1 MNIQET
7 KKVAPKGGI
16 KMFIKKLFKP
26 FHTNSPAIN
35 TGKVNSKQRQ
45 VFKDSKGRTVFT
57 DEIGRTF
64 VKQGDKKVYVKKL
77 FTPKRNAPSSPE
89 MPVVIN
95 RGPGLS
101 PMIDI
106 KKVNAKGRKVF
117 QDSKGRTYV
126 KPDDKKIYVK
136 KLFTPPRT
144 TAPVVPARSP
154 VVNTEKVN
162 AKGRK
167 VFKDSKGRTHVKQ
180 GDEKV
185 YVKKLFTPARPVAP
199 SIVPRVSADCG
210 TEAGLRQVSHTC
222 WFNATLNG
230 FVLGEATAKM
240 LFDKIKLLSSSEI
253 VALAKDFPKDSCPIT
268 LSRKYVFHYFM
279 KIHSDYPV
287 IGKKG
292 DISVNLMNKMF
303 TPKALA
309 SPIAKGRAG
318 GYPID
323 AARQIIGKVFNI
335 DEAGLMRKWETVC
348 PNHFRNYTMIY
359 SDGPVP
365 DKITPDMHPLVIKTE
380 DGKTK
385 FKLSHIVY
393 IVSWPKEGGRIG
405 YHAVVGYVCGGKE
418 YVYDSNNP
426 RRLKIEW
433 SKPKNRQKVL
443 AYSVATDFA
452 YVSYCLYVRE

>member
-1 MNIQET
+1 MD
-7 KKVAPKGGI
+7 
-16 KMFIKKLFKP
+16 
-26 FHTNSPAIN
+26 
-35 TGKVNSKQRQ
+35 KVNA
-45 VFKDSKGRTVFT
+45 KGRKVFT
-57 DEIGRTF
+57 DDKGRTF

-101 PMIDI
+101 PMINI
-106 KKVNAKGRKVF
+106 KKVDAKKRKVF

-136 KLFTPPRT
+136 KLFTPPRP
-144 TAPVVPARSP
+144 TAPVTPARSP

-180 GDEKV
+180 DGKKV
-185 YVKKLFTPARPVAP
+185 YVKKLFTPTRPAPPVAPAVNPRERTRKAPPRKLLQP

-240 LFDKIKLLSSSEI
+240 LYDKIKLLSSSEI
-253 VALAKDFPKDSCPIT
+253 VALSKDFPSDSCPIT

-292 DISVNLMNKMF
+292 NISVNLMNKMF

-309 SPIAKGRAG
+309 SPVAKGRAG
-318 GYPID
+318 GYPMD
-323 AARQIIGKVFNI
+323 AARQILGKVFNI
-335 DEAGLMRKWETVC
+335 GETGLLRKWETVC

-359 SDGPVP
+359 SDFPGVP
-365 DKITPDMHPLVIKTE
+365 YKITPDMHPLVISTE
-380 DGKTK
+380 DKKTR
-385 FKLSHIVY
+385 FHLSHVVY
-393 IVSWPKEGGRIG
+393 IMERKNGN
-405 YHAVVGYVCGGKE
+405 HAVVGYVCGGKE

-426 RRLKIEW
+426 RRLEVEW
-433 SKPKNRQKVL
+433 SDPENREKLLEYSDAIKFKV
-443 AYSVATDFA
+443 
-452 YVSYCLYVRE
+452 VSYCLYVRE

>member
-1 MNIQET
+1 M
-7 KKVAPKGGI
+7 I
-16 KMFIKKLFKP
+16 KCDDIIIFVIDMD
-26 FHTNSPAIN
+26 
-35 TGKVNSKQRQ
+35 KVNA
-45 VFKDSKGRTVFT
+45 KGRKVFT
-57 DEIGRTF
+57 DEKGRTF

-77 FTPKRNAPSSPE
+77 FTPKRNAPASPA

-101 PMIDI
+101 PMLNIQ
-106 KKVNAKGRKVF
+106 KVNAKKRKVF

-126 KPDDKKIYVK
+126 KPEDKKIYVK
-136 KLFTPPRT
+136 KLFTPPRS
-144 TAPVVPARSP
+144 ADPVIPTVPARSP

-180 GDEKV
+180 GNKKV
-185 YVKKLFTPARPVAP
+185 YVKKLFTPTRNAPVVPAVNPRERPRKAPPRELLQP

-210 TEAGLRQVSHTC
+210 TAAGLRQVSHTC

-253 VALAKDFPKDSCPIT
+253 VALAKDFPTDSCPIT

-292 DISVNLMNKMF
+292 NISVNLMNKMF

-318 GYPID
+318 GYPVD
-323 AARQIIGKVFNI
+323 AARQILGKVFNI
-335 DEAGLMRKWETVC
+335 GETGLLRKWETVC
-348 PNHFRNYTMIY
+348 PNHFRNHTMIY
-359 SDGPVP
+359 SDGPAVP
-365 DKITPDMHPLVIKTE
+365 GYKITPDMHPLVISTKDKKTR
-380 DGKTK
+380 
-385 FKLSHIVY
+385 FHLSHVVY
-393 IVSWPKEGGRIG
+393 IMERKGGN
-405 YHAVVGYVCGGKE
+405 HAVVGYVCGGKE

-426 RRLKIEW
+426 RRLEIEW
-433 SKPKNRQKVL
+433 SDPENREKL
-443 AYSVATDFA
+443 LEYSDAIKFQV
-452 YVSYCLYVRE
+452 VSYCLYVRE

>member
-1 MNIQET
+1 MCVDI
-7 KKVAPKGGI
+7 I
-16 KMFIKKLFKP
+16 IF
-26 FHTNSPAIN
+26 SIN
-35 TGKVNSKQRQ
+35 MDKVNA
-45 VFKDSKGRTVFT
+45 KGRKVFT
-57 DEIGRTF
+57 DEKGRTF

-101 PMIDI
+101 PMINI
-106 KKVNAKGRKVF
+106 KKVDAKKRKVF

-136 KLFTPPRT
+136 KLFTPPRP
-144 TAPVVPARSP
+144 TAPVTPARSP

-180 GDEKV
+180 DGKKV
-185 YVKKLFTPARPVAP
+185 YVKKLFTPTRPVAPVAPAVNPRERTRKAPPRKLLQP
-199 SIVPRVSADCG
+199 SIVPRVSAADCG

-240 LFDKIKLLSSSEI
+240 LYDKIKLLSSSEI
-253 VALAKDFPKDSCPIT
+253 VALAKDFPSDSCPIT

-292 DISVNLMNKMF
+292 NISVNLMNKMF

-309 SPIAKGRAG
+309 SPVAKGREG
-318 GYPID
+318 GYPMD
-323 AARQIIGKVFNI
+323 AARQILGKVFNI
-335 DEAGLMRKWETVC
+335 GETGLLRKWETVC

-359 SDGPVP
+359 SDFPGVSY
-365 DKITPDMHPLVIKTE
+365 KITPDMHPLVISTE
-380 DGKTK
+380 DKKTR
-385 FKLSHIVY
+385 FHLSHVVY
-393 IVSWPKEGGRIG
+393 IMERKNGN
-405 YHAVVGYVCGGKE
+405 HAVVGYVCGGKE

-426 RRLKIEW
+426 RRLEVEW
-433 SKPKNRQKVL
+433 SDPENREKLLEYSDAIKFKV
-443 AYSVATDFA
+443 
-452 YVSYCLYVRE
+452 VSYCLYVRE

>member
-1 MNIQET
+1 MDNIEIGKVDT
-7 KKVAPKGGI
+7 KKRK
-16 KMFIKKLFKP
+16 
-26 FHTNSPAIN
+26 
-35 TGKVNSKQRQ
+35 
-45 VFKDSKGRTVFT
+45 VFKDSKDRTY
-57 DEIGRTF
+57 

-106 KKVNAKGRKVF
+106 KKVDAKKRKVF

-144 TAPVVPARSP
+144 TAPVINVRVPARSP
-154 VVNTEKVN
+154 AVNTEKVN

-180 GDEKV
+180 DGKKV
-185 YVKKLFTPARPVAP
+185 YVKKLFTPSRPVAPVAPAVNPRERSRKAPPRKLLQP

-253 VALAKDFPKDSCPIT
+253 VALAKDFPTDSCPIT

-287 IGKKG
+287 IGNKG
-292 DISVNLMNKMF
+292 NISVNLMNKMF
-303 TPKALA
+303 TPKSLA

-318 GYPID
+318 GYPTD
-323 AARQIIGKVFNI
+323 AARQILGKVFNI
-335 DEAGLMRKWETVC
+335 GETGLLRKWETVC

-359 SDGPVP
+359 SDFPGVP
-365 DKITPDMHPLVIKTE
+365 YKITPDMHPLVISTE
-380 DGKTK
+380 DKKTR
-385 FKLSHIVY
+385 FHLSHVVY
-393 IVSWPKEGGRIG
+393 IMERKNGN
-405 YHAVVGYVCGGKE
+405 HAVVGYVCGGKE

-426 RRLKIEW
+426 RRLEVEW
-433 SKPKNRQKVL
+433 SDPENREKLLEYSDAIKFKV
-443 AYSVATDFA
+443 
-452 YVSYCLYVRE
+452 VSYCLYVRE

>member
-1 MNIQET
+1 MDNIE
-7 KKVAPKGGI
+7 I
-16 KMFIKKLFKP
+16 
-26 FHTNSPAIN
+26 
-35 TGKVNSKQRQ
+35 GKVDAKKRK
-45 VFKDSKGRTVFT
+45 VFKDSKDRTY
-57 DEIGRTF
+57 

-101 PMIDI
+101 PMINI
-106 KKVNAKGRKVF
+106 KKVDAKKRKVF

-136 KLFTPPRT
+136 KLFTPPRP
-144 TAPVVPARSP
+144 TAPVTPARSP

-180 GDEKV
+180 DGKKV
-185 YVKKLFTPARPVAP
+185 YVKKLFTPTRPVAPAVNPRERTRKAPPRKLLQP

-240 LFDKIKLLSSSEI
+240 LYDKIKLLSSSEI
-253 VALAKDFPKDSCPIT
+253 VALAKDFPSDSCPIT

-292 DISVNLMNKMF
+292 NISVNLMNKMF

-309 SPIAKGRAG
+309 SPVAKGREG
-318 GYPID
+318 GYPMD
-323 AARQIIGKVFNI
+323 AARQILGKVFNI
-335 DEAGLMRKWETVC
+335 GETGLLRKWETVC

-359 SDGPVP
+359 SDFPGVP
-365 DKITPDMHPLVIKTE
+365 YKITPDMHPLVISTE
-380 DGKTK
+380 DKKTR
-385 FKLSHIVY
+385 FHLSHVVY
-393 IVSWPKEGGRIG
+393 IMERKNGN
-405 YHAVVGYVCGGKE
+405 HAVVGYVCGGKE

-426 RRLKIEW
+426 RRLEVEW
-433 SKPKNRQKVL
+433 SDPENREKLLEYSDAIKFKV
-443 AYSVATDFA
+443 
-452 YVSYCLYVRE
+452 VSYCLYVRE

>member
-1 MNIQET
+1 MIKCDDIIIFVIDMNNVEI
-7 KKVAPKGGI
+7 
-16 KMFIKKLFKP
+16 
-26 FHTNSPAIN
+26 
-35 TGKVNSKQRQ
+35 GKVDAKKRK
-45 VFKDSKGRTVFT
+45 VFKDSKDRTY
-57 DEIGRTF
+57 

-77 FTPKRNAPSSPE
+77 FTPKRNTPASPE

-101 PMIDI
+101 PMINI
-106 KKVNAKGRKVF
+106 KKVNAKKRKVF

-126 KPDDKKIYVK
+126 KPDGKKIYVK
-136 KLFTPPRT
+136 KLFTPPRS
-144 TAPVVPARSP
+144 TAPVIPTVPARSP

-180 GDEKV
+180 GDKKV
-185 YVKKLFTPARPVAP
+185 YVKKLFTPKRNAPAINPRERPRKAPPRKLLQP
-199 SIVPRVSADCG
+199 SIVPRVSADCS
-210 TEAGLRQVSHTC
+210 TAAGLRQVSMTC

-240 LFDKIKLLSSSEI
+240 LFDKIKLLSSTEI
-253 VALAKDFPKDSCPIT
+253 VELAKDFPTDSCPIT

-292 DISVNLMNKMF
+292 NISVNLMNKMF

-318 GYPID
+318 GYPLD
-323 AARQIIGKVFNI
+323 AARQILRKVFNI
-335 DEAGLMRKWETVC
+335 DETGLLRKWETVF
-348 PNHFRNYTMIY
+348 PNHFRNHTMIY
-359 SDGPVP
+359 SDGPAVP
-365 DKITPDMHPLVIKTE
+365 DKMTPDMHPLVVNTKDKKTR
-380 DGKTK
+380 
-385 FKLSHIVY
+385 FHLSHVVY
-393 IVSWPKEGGRIG
+393 IMERKNGN
-405 YHAVVGYVCGGKE
+405 HAVVAYVCGGKE

-426 RRLKIEW
+426 RRLEIEW
-433 SKPKNRQKVL
+433 SDPENREKLLEYSDAIKFKV
-443 AYSVATDFA
+443 
-452 YVSYCLYVRE
+452 VSYCLYVRE

>member
-1 MNIQET
+1 MDNIE
-7 KKVAPKGGI
+7 I
-16 KMFIKKLFKP
+16 
-26 FHTNSPAIN
+26 
-35 TGKVNSKQRQ
+35 GKVDAKKRK
-45 VFKDSKGRTVFT
+45 VFKDSKDRTY
-57 DEIGRTF
+57 

-101 PMIDI
+101 PMINI
-106 KKVNAKGRKVF
+106 KKVDAKKRKVF

-136 KLFTPPRT
+136 KLFTPPRP
-144 TAPVVPARSP
+144 TAPVTPARSP

-180 GDEKV
+180 DGKKV
-185 YVKKLFTPARPVAP
+185 YVKKLFTPTRPAPPVAPAVNPRERTRKAPPRKLLQP

-240 LFDKIKLLSSSEI
+240 LYDKIKLLSSSEI
-253 VALAKDFPKDSCPIT
+253 VALSKDFPSDSCPIT

-292 DISVNLMNKMF
+292 NISVNLMNKMF

-309 SPIAKGRAG
+309 SPVAKGREG
-318 GYPID
+318 GYPMD
-323 AARQIIGKVFNI
+323 AARQILGKVFNI
-335 DEAGLMRKWETVC
+335 GETGLLRKWETVC

-359 SDGPVP
+359 SDFPGVP
-365 DKITPDMHPLVIKTE
+365 YKITPDMHPLVISTE
-380 DGKTK
+380 DKKTR
-385 FKLSHIVY
+385 FHLSHVVY
-393 IVSWPKEGGRIG
+393 IMERKNGN
-405 YHAVVGYVCGGKE
+405 HAVVGYVCGGKE

-426 RRLKIEW
+426 RRLEVEW
-433 SKPKNRQKVL
+433 SDPENREKLLEYSDAIKFKV
-443 AYSVATDFA
+443 
-452 YVSYCLYVRE
+452 VSYCLYVRE